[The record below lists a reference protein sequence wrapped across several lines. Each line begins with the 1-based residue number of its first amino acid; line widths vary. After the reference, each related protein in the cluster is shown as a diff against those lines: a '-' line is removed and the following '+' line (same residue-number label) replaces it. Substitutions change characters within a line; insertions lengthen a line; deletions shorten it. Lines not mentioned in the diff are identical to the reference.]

1 MERIKTISDSELFFQ
16 LHKLPIFTRF
26 ALFSLSDFSLPFWLP
41 IVSLIYS
48 ELQVFGIFFNTAFF
62 TDSASRLRWLN
73 IFHYVHEITSVGDL
87 IDYQESSFL
96 KLALIV
102 IMCVYV
108 FGILALLV
116 YLLIQLKRQKK
127 VGVFP
132 KTIWSFC
139 CYLHPYLLFYPIHFS
154 LVKFLAHLEQDDV
167 YEQGVNSG
175 LQVIVGIALFLN
187 FAYTFMILLGFQTFI
202 KTANPISTKTSLL
215 NFFIAGLKTF
225 YPFVW
230 FFFSEA
236 QDPSLILVTLN
247 LCFCAIRDSL
257 HFYIL
262 PYYKFQTL
270 RLVTGAYA
278 ITTLL
283 SITTFIG
290 AVSDEIPDNVD
301 SILAVIL
308 WVLFVPLYAKFYL
321 SCLRRISL
329 QILLY
334 PSSVKNMNHLVAHWH
349 IYKYFSRYALRPSEV
364 SGSYK
369 KNHLVYKMYMKQLE
383 KAKNLKLDNVMTL
396 PFLLMPLDYGSLE
409 NQFFVRTIALN
420 AVLDQLR
427 ASMKAHPKNVL
438 LEATLAVNYIKTK
451 QLYLLADRH
460 IQRGLQTAGS
470 FSVKN
475 SLYLMR
481 LEIIK
486 KLNTGHLAGRELE
499 NTGMVEF
506 MDVQDSITSSEMLDV
521 LKQKIRAQIKP
532 QLTFWSE
539 FKSHKVEL
547 FPLIH
552 LSKQV
557 GHEARGVQRYWN
569 YFQGATKLRV
579 LEPLLIMGIYASL
592 ILENDRLGRSYF
604 KKYFDLK
611 TKSKNDEM
619 KGNAMGTIMLSKQS
633 MLLAISGQPRELGK
647 ILRCYN
653 GVRNKIGLKIENLI
667 GKSMNTLMPAFY
679 RARHNVYLQVDAH
692 PKTLDIMEK
701 TREVH
706 VLNSEGYLVPC
717 FISILL
723 SFMPES
729 GLCYF
734 ALMEPMKRSRRVV
747 LFDEDGRIMHFTKN
761 FEEDMVI
768 ENAKSKKDLNIY
780 DFCVDLYR
788 LVTKLLGGEV
798 TETISPKKVAQNI
811 TANLKKT
818 KLKNKIS
825 PIVKAFAFGKAAP
838 PKVEHHSIPEEVE
851 GEEEEDKGAKGAEE
865 PSVNIEGEHKLV
877 FSTFAKDGEVVT
889 SNTLPKSI
897 SITTYN
903 VMKEIPYIATLK
915 IHSNEQGRMIE
926 IAMERM
932 DKSDLGWR
940 TSFAENSTV
949 FPLLPK
955 KTQFTEAGLSIMQTG
970 SLPSEPTVTNM
981 FSTMKTMP
989 AARFEANPAAALKG
1003 ASVGGWTSLH
1013 YTAFGTEEPPVK
1025 ERIEKKKTNK
1035 KDTIMHTLSLDY
1047 RPTQTLKNEVV
1058 TSNPDL
1064 FSYRDTM
1071 PMSPGGEDRPF
1082 LIGSATGAGR
1092 ETTMADKEKT
1102 IITIEPPLSPLYS
1115 PGYFN
1120 FGTHR
1125 LDVPPGD
1132 VNQPDV
1138 EDKSFQSFN
1147 HELFGNAENGSNFQ
1161 SKSLEQEELEETPNE
1176 EVMSRD
1182 KLGLRKNPTASVT
1195 GSSVTTNREERARK
1209 VVRVVLSSRKL
1220 GKVSVS
1226 YIVSFVFTMLLT
1238 LGLMLWFSLNAPN
1251 VSNNIQTVSDVLQ
1264 ALQLRSFAIN
1274 LCNQES
1280 RLGASMNTI
1289 AHDLSLFPSTLVGV
1303 IGPTGTIPQ
1312 SYVLLNGYS
1321 VRLEEALGY
1330 ASQEIQDMFHE
1341 NNIRLYD
1348 RDEDGDKVLIRTTNN
1363 MNAVKDIISNGFLV
1377 ASYPYPDQPLAE
1389 LPPGFRFV
1397 FDNSVDDML
1406 IVAEDMSDV
1415 LFKKITDS
1423 CDGAKSIN
1431 VFILVTSL
1439 MILCFFALVSL
1450 YFVIKVNRQFFRFMN
1465 VLMTLPVNETDMTR
1479 DQLYIYDKILS
1490 QDFDENE
1497 YIKAFNNIGSAIL
1510 IKKQLAK
1517 MVKNTAG
1524 DNKGKRQTARSI
1536 HADSLTGVYRQN
1548 YMSFLQVVI
1557 ALVIVGACLVVFFI
1571 ESQSTIGTL
1580 HAKQINM
1587 NTAFQ
1592 NINQQSLLSVQLQ
1605 SLVLDNDTTTIRN
1618 EPIVVSFEK
1627 SISRLKEVGQLQE
1640 ALQDSSGQLPEGQ
1653 RELLYDYPCSGIK
1666 TNLFAYLNP
1675 VAMNRKC
1682 LQVTNGRTQ
1691 VGLASLLPMMANNL
1705 DVFNAEFRASDRT
1718 VADLTYLYI
1727 LAINMFLSSIDVSVG
1742 MFAISYDQTSATV
1755 ESDLQQLTR
1764 ECVLMAIA
1772 AVLVSLVISTLIWI
1786 LIVRRMVTKQ
1796 FDIKQVL
1803 SLIPT
1808 GLIIESMHLKGYL
1821 MEISRAEAKEI
1832 RTIERF

>member
-1 MERIKTISDSELFFQ
+1 MISNSELFFQ

-41 IVSLIYS
+41 MVSLMYS

-73 IFHYVHEITSVGDL
+73 IFHYVHEVTSVGDL

-96 KLALIV
+96 KLALLV
-102 IMCVYV
+102 IICIYV
-108 FGILALLV
+108 FGILALLL
-116 YLLIQLKRQKK
+116 YLLILLKQQKN
-127 VGVFP
+127 VGAIS

-167 YEQGVNSG
+167 YQQGLNTG
-175 LQVIVGIALFLN
+175 LQVVVGIALFLN

-202 KTANPISTKTSLL
+202 KTSNPISTKTSLL
-215 NFFIAGLKTF
+215 NFLIVGLKTF

-230 FFFSEA
+230 FFFSEVE
-236 QDPSLILVTLN
+236 DPSLILVTLN
-247 LCFCAIRDSL
+247 LCFSIIRDSF

-270 RLVTGAYA
+270 KLATGAYA

-283 SITTFIG
+283 AITTFIG

-301 SILAVIL
+301 SILAVML

-321 SCLRRISL
+321 SCLDRISL

-334 PSSVKNMNHLVAHWH
+334 PSTVKNMNHLVSHWH

-383 KAKNLKLDNVMTL
+383 KAKSLKLDNAMTL
-396 PFLLMPLDYGSLE
+396 PFMLIPVDYGSLE
-409 NQFFVRTIALN
+409 NQFFVKTLVLN
-420 AVLDQLR
+420 AVLDQL
-427 ASMKAHPKNVL
+427 KAALKVHPKTVL

-486 KLNTGHLAGRELE
+486 KLNHNNHSVGDH
-499 NTGMVEF
+499 TGMVEF
-506 MDVQDSITSSEMLDV
+506 MDVQDSIASSEMLDV

-569 YFQGATKLRV
+569 YFHGATKMTI

-592 ILENDRLGRSYF
+592 ILENDRLGRKYF
-604 KKYFDLK
+604 KKYFELK
-611 TKSKNDEM
+611 TKSKSDEM
-619 KGNAMGTIMLSKQS
+619 KGNASGTNMLSKQS

-653 GVRNKIGLKIENLI
+653 GVRNKIGLKVETLV
-667 GKSMNTLMPAFY
+667 GKSINTLMPAFY

-706 VLNSEGYLVPC
+706 ALNSEGYLVPC

-734 ALMEPMKRSRRVV
+734 AMMEPMKRSRRVV
-747 LFDEDGRIMHFTKN
+747 LFDEEGRIMHFTKN
-761 FEEDMVI
+761 FQEDMVMG
-768 ENAKSKKDLNIY
+768 NARSQKDLNIY
-780 DFCVDLYR
+780 DFCTDLYR
-788 LVTKLLGGEV
+788 LVTKLLGGEASEV
-798 TETISPKKVAQNI
+798 TNPTKVASIDPKK
-811 TANLKKT
+811 KKT
-818 KLKNKIS
+818 KNKFSPFLKTL
-825 PIVKAFAFGKAAP
+825 AFGKAIS
-838 PKVEHHSIPEEVE
+838 PKIEHYRIPEKD
-851 GEEEEDKGAKGAEE
+851 EEEEVNNSVKGAEGS
-865 PSVNIEGEHKLV
+865 SVNIEGEHKLL
-877 FSTFAKDGEVVT
+877 FTTFAKDGDMFHSE
-889 SNTLPKSI
+889 TLAKSV
-897 SITTYN
+897 STTTYN
-903 VMKEIPYIATLK
+903 FMKEIAYKATFK
-915 IHSNEQGRMIE
+915 VHSNDQGRMVE
-926 IAMERM
+926 IVMERI
-932 DKSDLGWR
+932 DKTELGFK
-940 TSFAENSTV
+940 TSFVESSV
-949 FPLLPK
+949 ISPVLQK
-955 KTQFTEAGLSIMQTG
+955 RTQILEGGVTFLQPTSY
-970 SLPSEPTVTNM
+970 PSVQTVT
-981 FSTMKTMP
+981 TVP
-989 AARFEANPAAALKG
+989 AARNDAKPGALNG
-1003 ASVGGWTSLH
+1003 ASVEGWTSLH
-1013 YTAFGTEEPPVK
+1013 YTALGTEEPLPK
-1025 ERIEKKKTNK
+1025 EKFERKRQTQ
-1035 KDTIMHTLSLDY
+1035 KDTIMQTLSLDFKA
-1047 RPTQTLKNEVV
+1047 TQTLKNEVV
-1058 TSNPDL
+1058 TSNPDV

-1082 LIGSATGAGR
+1082 LLGPMSATGVP
-1092 ETTMADKEKT
+1092 TTMANQKET
-1102 IITIEPPLSPLYS
+1102 MMTLEPPLSPLQS
-1115 PGYFN
+1115 PAGHFFSYGN
-1120 FGTHR
+1120 R
-1125 LDVPPGD
+1125 KLDVHQGD
-1132 VNQPDV
+1132 VSQPDV
-1138 EDKSFQSFN
+1138 EDKSFQFFN
-1147 HELFGNAENGSNFQ
+1147 PEFYADGENRSNFQ
-1161 SKSLEQEELEETPNE
+1161 SKSLEQEEPEETPNE
-1176 EVMSRD
+1176 EVLSRD
-1182 KLGLRKNPTASVT
+1182 KIGFRKNPTSTMT

-1209 VVRVVLSSRKL
+1209 VVRVVLSTRKL

-1226 YIVSFVFTMLLT
+1226 YIVSFILTMLLA

-1251 VSNNIQTVSDVLQ
+1251 VSNNIQAISDVLQ
-1264 ALQLRSFAIN
+1264 TLQLRSFATN

-1303 IGPTGTIPQ
+1303 IGPTGTITQ
-1312 SYVLLNGYS
+1312 AYNLLNGYS
-1321 VRLEEALGY
+1321 VKLQEALGY
-1330 ASQEIQDMFHE
+1330 ASKEIQDMFHE
-1341 NNIRLYD
+1341 NNVRLYE
-1348 RDEDGDKVLIRTTNN
+1348 RDENGNKVLIRTTNN
-1363 MNAVKDIISNGFLV
+1363 INAIEDILSNGFLV

-1389 LPPGFRFV
+1389 LPRGFRFV
-1397 FDNSVDDML
+1397 FDNSVDDL
-1406 IVAEDMSDV
+1406 LVVAEDISDV
-1415 LFKKITDS
+1415 LFQKITDS
-1423 CDGAKSIN
+1423 CDGAKDVN
-1431 VFILVTSL
+1431 VFILITSL
-1439 MILCFFALVSL
+1439 MILCFFAGVSL

-1465 VLMTLPVNETDMTR
+1465 VLITLPVPETEATR
-1479 DQLYIYDKILS
+1479 EQLYMYDKILN
-1490 QDFDENE
+1490 QDFEENE
-1497 YIKAFNNIGSAIL
+1497 YIKVFNELGSAL
-1510 IKKQLAK
+1510 MAKRQLAK
-1517 MVKNTAG
+1517 TVKSA
-1524 DNKGKRQTARSI
+1524 DNFKGKRQNARSI
-1536 HADSLTGVYRQN
+1536 HADSLTAVYRQN
-1548 YMSFLQVVI
+1548 YMSFLQVI
-1557 ALVIVGACLVVFFI
+1557 LGLMIVGACLVTFFVL
-1571 ESQSTIGTL
+1571 SQSTIGTL

-1587 NTAFQ
+1587 NTVFQ

-1605 SLVLDNDTTTIRN
+1605 SMVLDNDTTTIRN
-1618 EPIVVSFEK
+1618 QPIAVSFDR
-1627 SISRLKEVGQLQE
+1627 SIGRLKEVQQLQE
-1640 ALQDSSGQLPEGQ
+1640 ALQDSSGQLPDGQ
-1653 RELLYDYPCSGIK
+1653 RELLYDYPCSEIK
-1666 TNLFAYLNP
+1666 TQLFSYLNP

-1682 LQVTNGRTQ
+1682 LQVTNGRSQ
-1691 VGLASLLPMMANNL
+1691 VGLSSLLPMMANNL
-1705 DVFNAEFRASDRT
+1705 EVFNTEFWASDRT
-1718 VADLTYLYI
+1718 TADLTYLYI

-1742 MFAISYDQTSATV
+1742 LFAISYDETSVTV
-1755 ESDLQQLTR
+1755 QSDLDKLTR

-1786 LIVRRMVTKQ
+1786 LIVRRMVNKQ

-1803 SLIPT
+1803 SLVPT
-1808 GLIIESMHLKGYL
+1808 GLIIESMHLRGYL
-1821 MEISRAEAKEI
+1821 MEISRAEAREI
-1832 RTIERF
+1832 QKIERF